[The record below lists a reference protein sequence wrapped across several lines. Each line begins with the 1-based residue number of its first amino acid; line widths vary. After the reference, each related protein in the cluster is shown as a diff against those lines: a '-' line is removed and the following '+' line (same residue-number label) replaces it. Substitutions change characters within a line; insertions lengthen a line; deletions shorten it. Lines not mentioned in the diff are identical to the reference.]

1 MAVRH
6 IPWDGKE
13 ICDLPP
19 EILTYQI
26 KETPRSTLKD
36 IANKLNADI
45 VSAGNWE
52 SLAEKLGFVRSSV
65 LDDLIEH
72 ARVQHTYPG
81 LLMLQE
87 WACRP
92 GSTAVV
98 LLHALREI
106 HREDVVGMLVSK
118 LFGE

>member
-1 MAVRH
+1 MSGRALN
-6 IPWDGKE
+6 GKE
-13 ICDLPP
+13 ISDLPP
-19 EILTYQI
+19 EILNYEI

-36 IANKLNADI
+36 IANRLNAET

-52 SLAEKLGFVRSSV
+52 TLAEKLGFLRSSV
-65 LDDLIEH
+65 LDDMIEK
-72 ARVQHTYPG
+72 AKVLHTYPG
-81 LLMLQE
+81 LLMLQD

-92 GSTAVV
+92 GSTAFV

-106 HREDVVGMLVSK
+106 QREDVVDMLVKK